1 MNADSKN
8 ATRLFTPAFP
18 KIETTPVTVFC
29 VAIATEDGCF
39 FSGLSHT
46 FEMGHMYPDTINKG
60 ISEERSP
67 ICINA
72 VYNNN
77 NNNNS
82 STVGAADNDG
92 DDVYARVNVKDTT
105 KNFFLAAKHSGNG
118 DIRQQQKTLTNHNL
132 GDGFHNCQCPL
143 KDVDVTLSN
152 NNNITAKFQ
161 PTDDDDDD
169 DDDDYDEETTTSTTE
184 GNCDDIVRGELGPGK
199 KFPSL
204 FL

>member
-1 MNADSKN
+1 
-8 ATRLFTPAFP
+8 
-18 KIETTPVTVFC
+18 
-29 VAIATEDGCF
+29 
-39 FSGLSHT
+39 
-46 FEMGHMYPDTINKG
+46 MYPDTINKG

-72 VYNNN
+72 VY

-118 DIRQQQKTLTNHNL
+118 DISQQQKTLTNHNL